1 LGILAHCSPES
12 TSETKFL
19 RIWIKNPLAVWS
31 GTDAD
36 AANGIVVDGAQITE
50 LVAAGSEPSDTVD
63 REFDASD
70 LVVIPGLINC
80 HHHFYQTLTR
90 ACPAALNKE
99 LFDWLVSLYPVWAG
113 LAEESI
119 ALSTELALAEL
130 MLSGCTTA
138 SDHHYLFTEQIPN
151 AIDIQVDA
159 VRRTG
164 ARVVLTRGSMSL
176 GEKDGGL
183 PPDNVVQDEDV
194 IIAESERLIREHH
207 DAASGAFVQIALA
220 PCSPFSVT
228 QDLMRESAALAR
240 QHGVLLHTHLGETE
254 DENEFCIAQFGK
266 RPLDHL
272 DEIGW
277 VANDV
282 WIAHG
287 VRFDDDEVARLG
299 HAGTGISHCPSSNMM
314 LASGI
319 CRVRELEAAGAPVG
333 LGVDGSAS
341 NDSSN
346 MMQEVRQAFLLQ
358 RIRYGSANVT
368 HEDALR
374 WGTAGGA
381 RVLHRPELGTL
392 APGQAADMALFDLE
406 ELRFSGSGD
415 PLAALVLC
423 GAHRVRHLMIGGEW
437 RVSDGN
443 LAGIDVAELRA
454 RHQELANRL
463 AARV

>member
-1 LGILAHCSPES
+1 MR
-12 TSETKFL
+12 T
-19 RIWIKNPLAVWS
+19 WIKNPLAVWTGT
-31 GTDAD
+31 GTDTD
-36 AANGIVVDGAQITE
+36 AANGIVVDGARIDE
-50 LVAAGSEPSDTVD
+50 LVAAGSKPSGAVD
-63 REFDASD
+63 KEFDASD
-70 LVVIPGLINC
+70 LVLIPGLINC

-90 ACPAALNKE
+90 ALPAALNKE
-99 LFDWLVSLYPVWAG
+99 LFDWLVALYPVWAG
-113 LAEESI
+113 LVEESI

-138 SDHHYLFTEQIPN
+138 SDHHYLFTGQIPN
-151 AIDIQVDA
+151 AIDIQIEA
-159 VRRTG
+159 ARKMGT
-164 ARVVLTRGSMSL
+164 RVVLTRGSMSL

-183 PPDNVVQDEDV
+183 PPDSVVQNEEV
-194 IIAESERLIREHH
+194 ILAESERLIREYH
-207 DAASGAFVQIALA
+207 DRASGAFVQIALA

-240 QHGVLLHTHLGETE
+240 QHGVLLHTHLGETA
-254 DENEFCIAQFGK
+254 DENEYCLEHFGK

-277 VANDV
+277 VADDV
-282 WIAHG
+282 WLAHG
-287 VRFDDDEVARLG
+287 VRFDDDEIARLG
-299 HAGTGISHCPSSNMM
+299 KAGTGIAHCPSSNMI

-358 RIRYGSANVT
+358 RIRYGSASIT
-368 HEDALR
+368 HEDALC

-392 APGQAADMALFDLE
+392 APGKVADIALFDLE

-423 GAHRVRHLMIGGEW
+423 GAHCARHLMIGGEW
-437 RVSDGN
+437 RVSDGH
-443 LAGIDVAELRA
+443 LAGVDVARLRA
-454 RHQELANRL
+454 RHQELADQL
-463 AARV
+463 AARA

>member
-1 LGILAHCSPES
+1 MSRITLS
-12 TSETKFL
+12 K
-19 RIWIKNPLAVWS
+19 IWIRNPLAVWT
-31 GTDAD
+31 GTDQD
-36 AANGIVVDGAQITE
+36 ARNGIVVDGSEISE
-50 LVAAGSEPSDTVD
+50 IVAAGNEPSQPAD
-63 REFDASD
+63 REFDASG
-70 LVVIPGLINC
+70 LVIIPGLINC

-90 ACPAALNKE
+90 AFPAALNKE

-130 MLSGCTTA
+130 MLSGCSTA
-138 SDHHYLFTEQIPN
+138 SDHHYLFTDQIPN
-151 AIDIQVDA
+151 AIDIQVEA
-159 VRRTG
+159 VRKMG

-183 PPDNVVQDEDV
+183 PPDRVVQDEQV
-194 IIAESERLIREHH
+194 ILAESERLIQAHH
-207 DAASGAFVQIALA
+207 DADPGALIQIALA

-228 QDLMRESAALAR
+228 QDLMRDSAVLAR
-240 QHGVLLHTHLGETE
+240 KHGVLLHTHLGETE
-254 DENEFCIAQFGK
+254 DENEFCVAQFGK

-272 DEIGW
+272 GEIGW
-277 VANDV
+277 VADDV
-282 WIAHG
+282 WLAHG

-299 HAGTGISHCPSSNMM
+299 KAGTGISHCPSSNML

-319 CRVRELEAAGAPVG
+319 CRAKELEDAGAPVG

-358 RIRYGSANVT
+358 RIRYGSANIS

-381 RVLHRPELGTL
+381 QVLHRPELGTL
-392 APGQAADMALFDLE
+392 AAGQAADIAMFDLE

-415 PLAALVLC
+415 PVAALVLC
-423 GAHRVRHLMIGGEW
+423 GAHKVRHLMIGGEW
-437 RVSDGN
+437 RVADGD
-443 LAGIDVAELRA
+443 LAGIDVARLRA
-454 RHQELANRL
+454 RHQELADQL
-463 AARV
+463 AARA

>member
-1 LGILAHCSPES
+1 MR
-12 TSETKFL
+12 T
-19 RIWIKNPLAVWS
+19 WIKNPLAVWT
-31 GTDAD
+31 GMDAD
-36 AANGIVVDGAQITE
+36 AANGIVVDDSKISE
-50 LVAAGSEPSDTVD
+50 IVAAGDEPAEKVD
-63 REFDASD
+63 QDFDASG
-70 LVVIPGLINC
+70 LVIIPGLINC

-90 ACPAALNKE
+90 ALPAALNKE
-99 LFDWLVSLYPVWAG
+99 LFDWLVSLYPVWSE

-130 MLSGCTTA
+130 MLSGCSTA
-138 SDHHYLFTEQIPN
+138 SDHHYLFTDRITN
-151 AIDIQVDA
+151 AIDIQVE
-159 VRRTG
+159 VVQKMG

-183 PPDNVVQDEDV
+183 PPDRVVQDEEV
-194 IIAESERLIREHH
+194 ILAESERLVQAHH
-207 DAASGAFVQIALA
+207 DVEPGAYVQIALA

-228 QDLMRESAALAR
+228 RDLMRDSAVLAR
-240 QHGVLLHTHLGETE
+240 EHGVLLHTHLGETE
-254 DENEFCIAQFGK
+254 DENEFCMAKFGK

-277 VANDV
+277 VADDV
-282 WIAHG
+282 WLAHG
-287 VRFDDDEVARLG
+287 VRFDDEEVARLG
-299 HAGTGISHCPSSNMM
+299 NAGTGISHCPSSNML

-319 CRVRELEAAGAPVG
+319 CRAKELEAAGAPVG

-358 RIRYGSANVT
+358 RIRYGSASIS

-381 RVLHRPELGTL
+381 AVLHRPELGTL
-392 APGQAADMALFDLE
+392 APGQAADIAMFDLE

-415 PLAALVLC
+415 PVAALVLC
-423 GAHRVRHLMIGGEW
+423 GAHKVRHLMIGGQW
-437 RVSDGN
+437 QVSGGE
-443 LAGIDVAELRA
+443 LAGVDVPRLRA
-454 RHQELANRL
+454 RHQELADQL
-463 AARV
+463 VARA